1 MNKKLFG
8 IEFLTQNDA
17 YNNNNENNFKGKL
30 LIYKEIPEDVQ
41 KNSYN
46 YFYYNEEETNK
57 ILENSVKSKKTR
69 NKYNKLLNLK
79 SNKVKETND
88 NNNYKQTK
96 SLINF
101 VIKEDKNKNV
111 KVSNSDNNNSNFNSD
126 LFTKLNNIN
135 INSNNT
141 NKTSKTN
148 KIVSYTKP
156 EKELSKNKETN
167 TKLIKNRN
175 QSSKIFYKFNG
186 NNLAKIRIND
196 INIFSQKVVESPKI
210 QICHFTKS
218 FKNKNDNLYLKPF
231 IIPKID
237 ICIFKNSYIYKENKI
252 ILPKNNICYFK
263 KNFIFFKRKSENIIK
278 SKKKFPSIMEN
289 IKKIEEKKSPTK
301 KKKENSKDIN
311 NKDAIN
317 NSNNSKARKS
327 ANIVH
332 KNERKSLNKETSKF
346 KKHNSYFIRS
356 QFNNLKSLN
365 QEDILIK
372 LKKENIFHKKLNFL
386 EKEKEIKTK
395 SQKNKKSSILPSLID
410 NNNNKKEV
418 LNSSSS
424 FDKTRKNSTLFQ
436 HLIKKKESN
445 DNIIGLKQSMN
456 KVFLHKNISH
466 DNEFS
471 KNNNDFLISK
481 VKSISTNNTTYKS
494 PKTQINPNIIS
505 SKHLIKKINILT
517 NLSRNNNNQLVNL
530 KNQVSYDIHS
540 HNLLDYNH
548 QHQSKNNSINELSKK
563 NLSILKLDNNKLRN
577 NHTLTPYIFKSESK
591 SKNNS
596 YVNIFSGLNKNKKS
610 IVLKKVKY
618 SNNNND
624 KDLLAIKQ
632 YFNIKN
638 II

>member
-1 MNKKLFG
+1 
-8 IEFLTQNDA
+8 
-17 YNNNNENNFKGKL
+17 
-30 LIYKEIPEDVQ
+30 
-41 KNSYN
+41 
-46 YFYYNEEETNK
+46 
-57 ILENSVKSKKTR
+57 
-69 NKYNKLLNLK
+69 
-79 SNKVKETND
+79 
-88 NNNYKQTK
+88 
-96 SLINF
+96 
-101 VIKEDKNKNV
+101 
-111 KVSNSDNNNSNFNSD
+111 
-126 LFTKLNNIN
+126 
-135 INSNNT
+135 
-141 NKTSKTN
+141 
-148 KIVSYTKP
+148 
-156 EKELSKNKETN
+156 
-167 TKLIKNRN
+167 
-175 QSSKIFYKFNG
+175 
-186 NNLAKIRIND
+186 
-196 INIFSQKVVESPKI
+196 
-210 QICHFTKS
+210 
-218 FKNKNDNLYLKPF
+218 
-231 IIPKID
+231 
-237 ICIFKNSYIYKENKI
+237 
-252 ILPKNNICYFK
+252 
-263 KNFIFFKRKSENIIK
+263 
-278 SKKKFPSIMEN
+278 MEN

-471 KNNNDFLISK
+471 KNNNDFLLSK